1 MTKQIK
7 NHVALADLENK
18 AQEFISLTFASSEE
32 ELRKSRQR
40 YPKSRTSR
48 DTALAATALAV
59 QGSIKAFL
67 AVVKI
72 GNE

>member
-7 NHVALADLENK
+7 NHVALAGFENK

-48 DTALAATALAV
+48 DAALAAAALAV

-67 AVVKI
+67 AVVQI